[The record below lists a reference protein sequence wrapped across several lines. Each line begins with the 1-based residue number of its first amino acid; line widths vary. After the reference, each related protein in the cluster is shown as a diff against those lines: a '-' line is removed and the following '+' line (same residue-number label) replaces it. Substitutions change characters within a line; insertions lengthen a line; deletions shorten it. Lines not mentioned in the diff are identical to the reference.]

1 MKNSN
6 RWTIKYDKCIVCG
19 RTDRT
24 HTGRGYCITCYRV
37 KQRREN
43 PEFWKN
49 REKERYKKYGKEYR
63 EKNKE
68 RIKIY
73 QKEYHK
79 KYQKEYREKNSE
91 QVKAYQKAYRDKKRA
106 EKAEQLNG

>member
-24 HTGRGYCITCYRV
+24 HNGKGYCATCSTAKR
-37 KQRREN
+37 RREN
-43 PEFWKN
+43 PGS
-49 REKERYKKYGKEYR
+49 YKTYLKTPQQIAA
-63 EKNKE
+63 
-68 RIKIY
+68 IKKY

-91 QVKAYQKAYRDKKRA
+91 KVKAYQKAYRDKKRA